1 MHLRQMKQKNGRVK
15 LAIYES
21 YREGRRT
28 RAYTVK
34 SLGYVDELICEH
46 DDPVAW
52 GKELAL
58 QMTKEK
64 NASEQAVPV
73 DIYPMQ
79 KIDMHSINEKNLGS
93 AIALTQ
99 YAALGIKTALMNFR
113 ASQKKRAKYSLN
125 SICRALVC
133 ERIVSLGSKLAACEN
148 KERYFFKTDFSQNDV
163 YRSLEDLAKA
173 KDTVI
178 SAMNRAIQKAG
189 IRNFD
194 AVYYDVTNYYFE
206 IDKEDDLRK
215 KGVSKQHQKT
225 PLVQMGLLQ
234 DANGIPVSY
243 RIFPGNTPDCQTM
256 IPVLED
262 LKRDNNLNRVIV
274 VADKGLNCSQNIAAC
289 VAKGDG
295 FIFSQSIRGTKS
307 GSSIRKW
314 VLDKSGYDVHEGY
327 KIKSIQGSKT
337 VHLKAEDCDN
347 GKAQDVKVD
356 VKYVAKW
363 SAKYEARAKKKR
375 AQAIEKA
382 RQLIKNPE
390 AYSSATS
397 YGAAKYVEN
406 LHFDKESGEI
416 VTGFKLRLNEKAIKE
431 DEALDGYY
439 LIVTSETNLSDE
451 KINDAY
457 HELWRIEETFKIT
470 KTEIE
475 TRPVYVRKKDHI
487 EAHFLTCYIALVIL
501 RLLQLETGLNATVI
515 AKEISA
521 MNCVN
526 INANWWVCGHRT
538 EESDTLVDYLGLQDL
553 KRKNLRTIDAKKILT
568 KAFKGK
574 IVHKEE

>member
-133 ERIVSLGSKLAACEN
+133 ERIVSPGSKLAACEN

-234 DANGIPVSY
+234 DTNGVPISY

-307 GSSIRKW
+307 DSSIRKW

-382 RQLIKNPE
+382 RQLIKNPG

-487 EAHFLTCYIALVIL
+487 EAHFLTCYISLVIL
-501 RLLQLETGLNATVI
+501 RLLQLKTGLHPSKIKEELTAMSGTNI
-515 AKEISA
+515 AK
-521 MNCVN
+521 
-526 INANWWVCGHRT
+526 NWWAFDHR
-538 EESDTLVDYLGLQDL
+538 SDNSDIIADTLGLQDL
-553 KRKNLRTIDAKKILT
+553 KLQNLRALDVRKLLGKAVKIKL
-568 KAFKGK
+568 
-574 IVHKEE
+574 